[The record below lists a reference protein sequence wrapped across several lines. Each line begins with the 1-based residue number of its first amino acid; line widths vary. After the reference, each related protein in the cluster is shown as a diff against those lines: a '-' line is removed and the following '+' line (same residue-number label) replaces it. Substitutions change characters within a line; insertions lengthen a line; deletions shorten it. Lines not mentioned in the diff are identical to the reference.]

1 MYFVIKCR
9 TTEFQRYKELGL
21 PAYSVPTVNT
31 DLILVKSDTYLSTD
45 DVATFM
51 GRLLSMN
58 THLSVYGIR
67 PIFEKDA
74 NKYFPKDVVENCPV
88 LQGYRPIVD
97 EDIRRCPVI

>member
-9 TTEFQRYKELGL
+9 TTEIQRYKELGL

-31 DLILVKSDTYLSTD
+31 DLILVKSDTYLTTEN
-45 DVATFM
+45 VEAFM
-51 GRLLSMN
+51 SRLLSMD
-58 THLSVYGIR
+58 THASIYGIR

-97 EDIRRCPVI
+97 EDYQRCPVI

>member
-1 MYFVIKCR
+1 MYFIIHCR
-9 TTEFQRYKELGL
+9 TTEIQRYKELGL

-45 DVATFM
+45 DVAAFM
-51 GRLLSMN
+51 KDLFSMD
-58 THLSVYGIR
+58 THASVCGIR

-74 NKYFPKDVVENCPV
+74 NKYFPKDVVEKCPV

>member
-1 MYFVIKCR
+1 MYFIIHCR
-9 TTEFQRYKELGL
+9 TTEIQRYKELGL

-45 DVATFM
+45 DVAAFM
-51 GRLLSMN
+51 KDLLSMD
-58 THLSVYGIR
+58 THASVYGIR